1 MYKVIIVDDEHI
13 IVEGLSKGI
22 DWAKYNC
29 EVVGTAGSGEEGMEL
44 IRELSPDILFTDI
57 CMGEMDGLTMVA
69 GIRSEFPN
77 LQVTILTGYR
87 DFEYAQRAIRLGA
100 SRFLLKPSKMEE
112 LIEAIGGM
120 TAKLDLIKPGE
131 PESTEDEE
139 TDSAASSYV
148 VTRALN
154 YMEKNYKE
162 KLRLVDVAEKC
173 FVSQWHL
180 SKLLNKY
187 EGIGFS
193 DALNRIRVKKAEELL
208 MDPTL
213 RVSDIAEMVG
223 FIDMAHFSRVFK
235 KWAGCSANEYRNK
248 QK

>member
-1 MYKVIIVDDEHI
+1 M
-13 IVEGLSKGI
+13 
-22 DWAKYNC
+22 
-29 EVVGTAGSGEEGMEL
+29 
-44 IRELSPDILFTDI
+44 
-57 CMGEMDGLTMVA
+57 
-69 GIRSEFPN
+69 
-77 LQVTILTGYR
+77 
-87 DFEYAQRAIRLGA
+87 
-100 SRFLLKPSKMEE
+100 
-112 LIEAIGGM
+112 
-120 TAKLDLIKPGE
+120 
-131 PESTEDEE
+131 
-139 TDSAASSYV
+139 

>member
-120 TAKLDLIKPGE
+120 TAKLDLIKPGGAPDE
-131 PESTEDEE
+131 GDEE
-139 TDSAASSYV
+139 TDAAASSYV

>member
-1 MYKVIIVDDEHI
+1 MYKVVIVDDEHI
-13 IVEGLSKGI
+13 IVEGLSRGI

-44 IRELSPDILFTDI
+44 IRKLSPDILFTDI

-112 LIEAIGGM
+112 LNEAIGGM
-120 TAKLDLIKPGE
+120 TAKLDLIKPGTPVSE
-131 PESTEDEE
+131 GDEE
-139 TDSAASSYV
+139 TDAAASSYV

-193 DALNRIRVKKAEELL
+193 DALNKIRVKKAEELL
-208 MDPTL
+208 LDPTL

>member
-131 PESTEDEE
+131 PADEGDEE
-139 TDSAASSYV
+139 TDAAASSYV

-223 FIDMAHFSRVFK
+223 FIDMAHLDRKSVV
-235 KWAGCSANEYRNK
+235 
-248 QK
+248 

>member
-1 MYKVIIVDDEHI
+1 
-13 IVEGLSKGI
+13 
-22 DWAKYNC
+22 
-29 EVVGTAGSGEEGMEL
+29 MEL

-77 LQVTILTGYR
+77 LQVTILTGFR

-187 EGIGFS
+187 EGIGFPM
-193 DALNRIRVKKAEELL
+193 R
-208 MDPTL
+208 
-213 RVSDIAEMVG
+213 
-223 FIDMAHFSRVFK
+223 
-235 KWAGCSANEYRNK
+235 
-248 QK
+248 

>member
-1 MYKVIIVDDEHI
+1 MYKVVIVDDEHI

-112 LIEAIGGM
+112 LNEAIGGM

-131 PESTEDEE
+131 PAGESEEE

-154 YMEKNYKE
+154 DMETNYKE

-173 FVSQWHL
+173 LYAS
-180 SKLLNKY
+180 
-187 EGIGFS
+187 GI
-193 DALNRIRVKKAEELL
+193 
-208 MDPTL
+208 
-213 RVSDIAEMVG
+213 
-223 FIDMAHFSRVFK
+223 
-235 KWAGCSANEYRNK
+235 
-248 QK
+248 

>member
-1 MYKVIIVDDEHI
+1 MYKVVIVDDEHI

-120 TAKLDLIKPGE
+120 TAKLDLIKPGVALDE
-131 PESTEDEE
+131 GDEE
-139 TDSAASSYV
+139 TDVAASSYV

>member
-1 MYKVIIVDDEHI
+1 MYKVVIVDDEHI

-131 PESTEDEE
+131 PADEGDEE
-139 TDSAASSYV
+139 TDAAASSYV

>member
-120 TAKLDLIKPGE
+120 TAKLDLTKPGE
-131 PESTEDEE
+131 PAGAEDEE
-139 TDSAASSYV
+139 TDAAASSYV

>member
-1 MYKVIIVDDEHI
+1 MYKVVIVDDEHI

-120 TAKLDLIKPGE
+120 TAKLDLIKPGVAPDE
-131 PESTEDEE
+131 GDEE
-139 TDSAASSYV
+139 TDAAASSYV

>member
-1 MYKVIIVDDEHI
+1 MYKVLIVDDEHI

-57 CMGEMDGLTMVA
+57 CMGEMDGLTMIA

-120 TAKLDLIKPGE
+120 TAKLDLIKPNVPSNEG
-131 PESTEDEE
+131 DEE
-139 TDSAASSYV
+139 TDAAASSYV

>member
-131 PESTEDEE
+131 PAGAEDEE
-139 TDSAASSYV
+139 TDAAASSYV

>member
-1 MYKVIIVDDEHI
+1 MYKVVIVDDEHI

-131 PESTEDEE
+131 PADEGDEE
-139 TDSAASSYV
+139 TDAAASSYV

-187 EGIGFS
+187 VGIGFS

>member
-131 PESTEDEE
+131 PADEGDEE
-139 TDSAASSYV
+139 TDAAASSYV

>member
-1 MYKVIIVDDEHI
+1 MYKVVIVDDEHI

-131 PESTEDEE
+131 PAGESEEE

>member
-1 MYKVIIVDDEHI
+1 MYKVVIVDDEHI

-100 SRFLLKPSKMEE
+100 SRFLLKPSKE
-112 LIEAIGGM
+112 LII
-120 TAKLDLIKPGE
+120 
-131 PESTEDEE
+131 
-139 TDSAASSYV
+139 
-148 VTRALN
+148 
-154 YMEKNYKE
+154 
-162 KLRLVDVAEKC
+162 
-173 FVSQWHL
+173 
-180 SKLLNKY
+180 
-187 EGIGFS
+187 
-193 DALNRIRVKKAEELL
+193 
-208 MDPTL
+208 
-213 RVSDIAEMVG
+213 
-223 FIDMAHFSRVFK
+223 
-235 KWAGCSANEYRNK
+235 
-248 QK
+248 

>member
-1 MYKVIIVDDEHI
+1 MYKVVIVDDEHI

-29 EVVGTAGSGEEGMEL
+29 EVVGTAGSGEEGMGL

-131 PESTEDEE
+131 PADEGDEE
-139 TDSAASSYV
+139 TDAAASSYV

>member
-1 MYKVIIVDDEHI
+1 MYKVVIVDDEHI

-112 LIEAIGGM
+112 LNEAIGGM

-131 PESTEDEE
+131 PAGESEEE